1 MDQATSAL
9 QGIPFEHLIGGPLN
23 AAVSAQALAA
33 KTSVDFIRSVG
44 FNEKGEVNT
53 VKFVY
58 QRDGRIVSLDV
69 PLLTIVP
76 IPYLRI
82 DDMTINFKAQLSAS
96 GDTSTSDSTSLDAK
110 ANLEASGGFLGQRYK
125 FNASVSAK
133 KDSSSASSSKYSIEY
148 TMDISVHAVQDDIPK
163 GLATVLGLLGEQ
175 MKPVPQGITQDSINA
190 AFTAAEALAVT
201 TPRVTFAAAS
211 VALKDASGNPVPGV
225 PVSFDLLVDGK
236 LVATTQGK
244 TVTNGSLESDL
255 ALDVPDAARGQEGTL
270 RLSIEG
276 RSRQTTPKQLPA
288 P

>member
-33 KTSVDFIRSVG
+33 RTSVDFIRSVG

-82 DDMTINFKAQLSAS
+82 DDITINFKAQLSAS
-96 GDTSTSDSTSLDAK
+96 GDSNQSNSSSLAADAK
-110 ANLEASGGFLGQRYK
+110 VSASGGFLGQKYN

-133 KDSSSASSSKYSIEY
+133 KDSSASSSSKYSIEY
-148 TMDISVHAVQDDIPK
+148 TMDINVHAVQDDIPK

-175 MKPVPQGITQDSINA
+175 MKPVPQSIAQKSITDTWDKVKGMNFQTGM
-190 AFTAAEALAVT
+190 FTLGQAD
-201 TPRVTFAAAS
+201 
-211 VALKDASGNPVPGV
+211 VALKDASDNPVPGV
-225 PVSFDLLVDGK
+225 PITFDLLVDGK
-236 LVATTQGK
+236 LTATAQGK
-244 TVTNGSLESDL
+244 TNVEGKLEADL
-255 ALDVPDAARGQEGTL
+255 VLNVPEAAKGQKGVL

-276 RSRQTTPKQLPA
+276 RTNQTEPKDLPKQ
-288 P
+288 